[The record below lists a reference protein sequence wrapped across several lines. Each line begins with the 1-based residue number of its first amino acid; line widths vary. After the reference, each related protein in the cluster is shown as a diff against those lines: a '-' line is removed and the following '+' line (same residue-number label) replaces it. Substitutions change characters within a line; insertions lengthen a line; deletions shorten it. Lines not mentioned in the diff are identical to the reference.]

1 MNLSS
6 SSPASLPPQQK
17 IIVVEEEDEDRIPGP
32 QQQQP
37 AATSNHHKPPQSSFL
52 NRSKHNSILSF
63 VLNVSN
69 GGTTSSSSKQNQPH
83 QRKNSNVPG
92 DELQLSNTEHH
103 HQWAGSGILAN
114 VADLALA
121 PETFAAGCNLLQAA
135 ARGDVPVMKAILAQ
149 RVTHANF
156 RDYDRRTALHVAAS
170 EGHLHSVQYLIQTCH
185 VKVNRSD
192 RWGGS
197 PLDDA
202 HRHRHLDVVA
212 YLRQHGAVTGSG
224 NRLTNLI
231 KAAADGDLDEVQT
244 LLKFFTKPPTTINNN
259 NNLNMSMSGSGS
271 TRKRLRAAAVAASA
285 ALDVNQGD
293 YDKRTALHLA
303 AGEGH
308 TEIVQALIEA
318 GADVNCEDRW
328 FRRPLDDAAESGQ
341 HPDTVALLLTHGAAR
356 GRSHHANNS
365 NNFTDS
371 NVASEQVLD
380 GSSQRAMDNMRIEFQ
395 ELEMIDRIGS
405 GAFGEIYK
413 CRWRGTLVAVKIIK
427 SAKIR
432 RDWTNRRVTAAL
444 QNGTQ
449 DIDEAI
455 RDYDEAAAA
464 SELHGNEKDLAIA
477 DFRQEI
483 SVLKSLR
490 HPHIVLLLAYST
502 TENYEC
508 LISELMKCSLLD
520 VFKSH
525 LVQGT
530 RMPIRT
536 QIIYA
541 TQLAQGMNYLHT
553 CKPPIIHRDL
563 KVPSFVLVFP
573 RKKKNSLRLGAAV
586 SPFKKTMPLPDA
598 QINTHTLFPF
608 FSCRFAFYFVMQ

>member
-1 MNLSS
+1 MNRSS
-6 SSPASLPPQQK
+6 STATGPK
-17 IIVVEEEDEDRIPGP
+17 TIIVVEEEEDDDRIPGP
-32 QQQQP
+32 PSAPTTTAPTGQTKQ
-37 AATSNHHKPPQSSFL
+37 TSLL
-52 NRSKHNSILSF
+52 NRSKHSLF
-63 VLNVSN
+63 RVLNVSN
-69 GGTTSSSSKQNQPH
+69 GGGSSSKH
-83 QRKNSNVPG
+83 QGNRRNSG
-92 DELQLSNTEHH
+92 DELQLSNTEHQH
-103 HQWAGSGILAN
+103 LWAGSGILAS
-114 VADLALA
+114 VADLELS

-135 ARGDVPVMKAILAQ
+135 ARGDVAYMQSVLASGI
-149 RVTHANF
+149 THANF

-170 EGHLHSVQYLIQTCH
+170 EGHLRCVQYL
-185 VKVNRSD
+185 VELVGAKVNRSD

-202 HRHRHLDVVA
+202 HRHRHIAVVE

-244 LLKFFTKPPTTINNN
+244 LLKFFAKPNTF
-259 NNLNMSMSGSGS
+259 
-271 TRKRLRAAAVAASA
+271 AAGLLV
-285 ALDVNQGD
+285 DVNRGD

-308 TEIVQALIEA
+308 TDVVQALCDA
-318 GADVNCEDRW
+318 GADVNVEDRW
-328 FRRPLDDAAESGQ
+328 SRRPLDDAEAGDHAE
-341 HPDTVALLLTHGAAR
+341 TVTLLQSYGAAR
-356 GRSHHANNS
+356 GRASAINATKAS
-365 NNFTDS
+365 NA
-371 NVASEQVLD
+371 VEQVLD
-380 GSSQRAMDNMRIEFQ
+380 GSSQRAVDNMRIEFQ

-413 CRWRGTLVAVKIIK
+413 CRWRGTLVATKIIK

-432 RDWTNRRVTAAL
+432 RDWNNRRVATAI

-455 RDYDEAAAA
+455 REYDEAAAA
-464 SELHGNEKDLAIA
+464 GELRGNEKDLAIA

-520 VFKSH
+520 VFRSH

-530 RMPIRT
+530 RMHPRT

-563 KVPSFVLVFP
+563 KVG
-573 RKKKNSLRLGAAV
+573 NS
-586 SPFKKTMPLPDA
+586 
-598 QINTHTLFPF
+598 
-608 FSCRFAFYFVMQ
+608 